1 MALIVVFINKSQL
14 APISNYSVQVLVGDG
29 TVERSR
35 ILYEGTVEGHR
46 RADGWPMLLQQ
57 FVNHLPVP
65 VPVKP

>member
-1 MALIVVFINKSQL
+1 MSLIVVLTNTSQL
-14 APISNYSVQVLVGDG
+14 APISDYKVQVLIGDG
-29 TVERSR
+29 TVERTKT
-35 ILYEGTVEGHR
+35 LYEGTVEGHR